1 MEVDFAWFRRKL
13 ENALKKEQTWPFFC
27 LQAAILSFVLFHP
40 IYGRPDS
47 SRGLKMHPLGF
58 FSPAMLLISIC
69 EAATVSN
76 LFDPTKWFS
85 LTLHWWWFPL
95 ILHQLL
101 LEVAFVHNAERFA
114 LIVICTD
121 IALADKPLLDCALS
135 HIEQLCTGQVGSIR
149 KIRYFLAKK
158 CAWANF
164 FTKSVDLNCTLILN
178 ARTPLWLCLVEL
190 FVTTWKSNKNSDFLG
205 GNIFWF
211 LCPSKS
217 LMGNEDRGWCGRL
230 RGRRRGT
237 NQRLR
242 IENII
247 MITNLVFKF
256 LTLIHRRH
264 KV

>member
-1 MEVDFAWFRRKL
+1 MVEKCGMEVDFAWFTRKL
-13 ENALKKEQTWPFFC
+13 ANALETWPFFC
-27 LQAAILSFVLFHP
+27 MHDVQSNQAAILSFVLFHP
-40 IYGRPDS
+40 IYGRADS

-69 EAATVSN
+69 DAATVST

-85 LTLHWWWFPL
+85 LTLHGLWFPL

-135 HIEQLCTGQVGSIR
+135 HIEQLCTGQVGR

-164 FTKSVDLNCTLILN
+164 YTKSV
-178 ARTPLWLCLVEL
+178 EL
-190 FVTTWKSNKNSDFLG
+190 FA
-205 GNIFWF
+205 
-211 LCPSKS
+211 
-217 LMGNEDRGWCGRL
+217 M
-230 RGRRRGT
+230 
-237 NQRLR
+237 
-242 IENII
+242 
-247 MITNLVFKF
+247 
-256 LTLIHRRH
+256 
-264 KV
+264 